1 MHISPKLAPFAVLT
15 TFKTG
20 EQVRVHWM
28 EEEGA
33 QAQATNDRRVSSV
46 KSAIVERNDG
56 TAFVPLEPA
65 AQAAPSVVWVVVID
79 HRHGTD
85 VYAAAT
91 EDAAWKVAAEYARES
106 WAERFPETDAPAD
119 DREAVSQYFEDHNNE
134 WRIIERVTV
143 QGAADQGKA

>member
-20 EQVRVHWM
+20 EKVRVHWM

-56 TAFVPLEPA
+56 TAFVPLVP
-65 AQAAPSVVWVVVID
+65 
-79 HRHGTD
+79 HG
-85 VYAAAT
+85 AGL
-91 EDAAWKVAAEYARES
+91 
-106 WAERFPETDAPAD
+106 DAPEILHAMGAELD
-119 DREAVSQYFEDHNNE
+119 ALRATVESFRAVKQIRA
-134 WRIIERVTV
+134 W
-143 QGAADQGKA
+143 AADENAKAKAEALATIDRLRAMCPNGKA